1 MNGLKCQT
9 RHLNFTLKSLRAIE
23 ASRRRK
29 SNSKTAPQEVAG
41 EMGCNENETTEG
53 ETSEVAVAIEAG
65 RKTAKSAF

>member
-1 MNGLKCQT
+1 MNGLKCQA

-53 ETSEVAVAIEAG
+53 ETS
-65 RKTAKSAF
+65 